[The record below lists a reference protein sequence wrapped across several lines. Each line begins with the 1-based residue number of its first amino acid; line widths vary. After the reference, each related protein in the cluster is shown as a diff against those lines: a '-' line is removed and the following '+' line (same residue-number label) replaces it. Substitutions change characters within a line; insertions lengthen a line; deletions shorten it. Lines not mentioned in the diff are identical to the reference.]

1 MGLFER
7 ASSLPAEE
15 VHRIEFRGTFEWLSP
30 GVSANESAEMQP
42 EPEPDLA
49 EQTERD
55 GKKAVTFAIRTSL
68 KKRAETAVLRTAG
81 YEGGYLSMA
90 ALLEGAIE
98 RELER
103 LADEFNDGEPFLVN
117 VGSFRR
123 GRPAGS

>member
-1 MGLFER
+1 M
-7 ASSLPAEE
+7 
-15 VHRIEFRGTFEWLSP
+15 EFRGTLEWSSP
-30 GVSANESAEMQP
+30 SASTTASDKMRP
-42 EPEPDLA
+42 EREPDLA
-49 EQTERD
+49 ERTESD
-55 GKKAVTFAIRTSL
+55 AKKAITVAIRESL

-90 ALLEGAIE
+90 ALIEGAIE

-103 LADEFNDGEPFLVN
+103 LAGEFNDGEPFLGN